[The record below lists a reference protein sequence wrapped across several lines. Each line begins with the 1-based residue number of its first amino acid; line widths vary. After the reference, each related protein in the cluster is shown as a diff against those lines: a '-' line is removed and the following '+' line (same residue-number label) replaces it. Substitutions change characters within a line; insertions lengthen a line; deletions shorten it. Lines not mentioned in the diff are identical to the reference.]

1 LLGPD
6 RALQIPQD
14 CRDVLTRA
22 PSAAMGK
29 VGLAVYV
36 PDEGRARPRT
46 TDPSTPSRTTISGGA
61 VRTRCPPCGVSGTR
75 RPAGQSRA
83 GTALMM
89 PRHRAMAVARE
100 LTLSLE

>member
-1 LLGPD
+1 MLGPD

-36 PDEGRARPRT
+36 PDEGRAAAYDRPVYTEPHDNFGRGG
-46 TDPSTPSRTTISGGA
+46 TDALPTLRRLRNAAAGRSVPGGHRA
-61 VRTRCPPCGVSGTR
+61 HDAAPQGDGR
-75 RPAGQSRA
+75 RP
-83 GTALMM
+83 
-89 PRHRAMAVARE
+89 
-100 LTLSLE
+100 